1 MSATALWLAIG
12 FGGQLL
18 FSLRFIAQWLRSEQA
33 GHSVIPPVFWWL
45 SLGGGL
51 TLFAYALHRQDPVFA
66 VGQGAGV
73 LVYLRNL
80 YWVLRDRKSGGT
92 H

>member
-1 MSATALWLAIG
+1 MSATALWLAVG
-12 FGGQLL
+12 FGGQAL
-18 FSLRFIAQWLRSEQA
+18 FSLRFIAQWLSSEKA
-33 GHSVIPPVFWWL
+33 GRSVIPPVFWWL

-51 TLFAYALHRQDPVFA
+51 TLFVYALYRQDPVFA

-80 YWVLRDRKSGGT
+80 YWVLRDRNAAAA
-92 H
+92 